1 MSALRKGD
9 RINNYLLDRIVGVG
23 SFGEVWRAR
32 HHVLDQVV
40 AIKIPT
46 DPQYVRNLQ
55 REGVAIHELND
66 ANIVRAIDLDP
77 YGDPPYLIM
86 EFIDGPSLREA
97 IDHAGAAFPIDSAI
111 VIVRGILRALA
122 AAHRAGIVHRDVKPA
137 NILLT
142 KPLSHL
148 DEVTEDSVKVTDFG
162 LGSIAG
168 STTQSLMQSGS
179 LLTEQGRSIAGTW
192 AYMSPEQ
199 KQGLELDGRSDLYSC
214 GVILFELLTGERP
227 QGFDLPG
234 TLRSEVPGWLD
245 DVVGRCYARLE
256 QRFTSAQEMLR
267 ALSPDASRGQR
278 LDTTVPPVLAAA
290 VHSNTMPATGG
301 KTGIACPA
309 CEMSVDQT
317 DQFCIRCGHQLVAAV
332 PRCPSCDSTVHYSDR
347 FCIFCGKDLGRLT

>member
-1 MSALRKGD
+1 MSALREGD
-9 RINNYLLDRIVGVG
+9 RINNYLLDRIVGTG

-46 DPQYVRNLQ
+46 DPQFVRNLQ
-55 REGVAIHELND
+55 REGVAIHGLND
-66 ANIVRAIDLDP
+66 ANIVRAFDLDP

-86 EFIDGPSLREA
+86 EFVDGPSLREA
-97 IDHAGAAFPIDSAI
+97 VDHAGAAFPIASAI
-111 VIVRGILRALA
+111 VILRGILRALM
-122 AAHRAGIVHRDVKPA
+122 AAHGAGIVHRDVKPA

-142 KPLSHL
+142 QPLSHL
-148 DEVTEDSVKVTDFG
+148 DEMREEFVKVTDFG
-162 LGSIAG
+162 LGSIGG
-168 STTQSLMQSGS
+168 SITQSLMQSGS

-199 KQGLELDGRSDLYSC
+199 KQGLALDGRSDLYSC
-214 GVILFELLTGERP
+214 GIILFELLTGERP

-245 DVVGRCYARLE
+245 DVVRRCYARLG
-256 QRFTSAQEMLR
+256 QRFKSAEQMLL
-267 ALSPDASRGQR
+267 ALSPETNRGQR
-278 LDTTVPPVLAAA
+278 VDTTVPPNETVE
-290 VHSNTMPATGG
+290 TRATTRH
-301 KTGIACPA
+301 TGTVCPA
-309 CEMSVDQT
+309 CEMPVDRT

-332 PRCPSCDSTVHYSDR
+332 PRCVSCDSIAHYSDR